1 MKNNKEK
8 NNLLQKNVPDKIKY
22 IRQKILLD
30 RLMSGEDIDE
40 ATEELMKSMS
50 DLEIYGIIREESVE
64 IIISS
69 YAPFITNFNN
79 FMKLLDNSPE
89 YISKYVTFWKSP
101 TNSIIGSLV
110 RKRYLLPSDALAL
123 NGNILY
129 ANASVSIFTISN
141 SQ

>member
-8 NNLLQKNVPDKIKY
+8 NNLLQKNIPDKIKY

-50 DLEIYGIIREESVE
+50 DLEIYGIIREENAE

-89 YISKYVTFWKSP
+89 YISKYVTLLDPYKIQKYYGRKS
-101 TNSIIGSLV
+101 NNV
-110 RKRYLLPSDALAL
+110 
-123 NGNILY
+123 
-129 ANASVSIFTISN
+129 
-141 SQ
+141 

>member
-50 DLEIYGIIREESVE
+50 DLEIYGIIRE
-64 IIISS
+64 
-69 YAPFITNFNN
+69 
-79 FMKLLDNSPE
+79 
-89 YISKYVTFWKSP
+89 
-101 TNSIIGSLV
+101 
-110 RKRYLLPSDALAL
+110 
-123 NGNILY
+123 
-129 ANASVSIFTISN
+129 
-141 SQ
+141 

>member
-50 DLEIYGIIREESVE
+50 DLEIYGIIREENAE

-69 YAPFITNFNN
+69 YAPFITNFN
-79 FMKLLDNSPE
+79 KL
-89 YISKYVTFWKSP
+89 
-101 TNSIIGSLV
+101 
-110 RKRYLLPSDALAL
+110 RR
-123 NGNILY
+123 
-129 ANASVSIFTISN
+129 IFFL
-141 SQ
+141 Q